1 MKRLIA
7 LTVLLFFPIVLWAA
21 AKTLKVTETAEIAA
35 PPDAVW
41 AKVKDFNGLHTW
53 HPAVKK
59 AEIVEGE
66 NNKKGAVRVLT
77 LGDGGTIK
85 EKLHTHNDKG
95 KSFKYSIIEGVL
107 PVSDY
112 VSTVKVKPGNGGGSL
127 VQWQG
132 KFKRKDTGDKP
143 AEGQDDKTAVD
154 TITSVYKAGL
164 ESEEDC
170 RKEVIHRA
178 NSHSSFVPG

>member
-1 MKRLIA
+1 MKKLIA

-21 AKTLKVTETAEIAA
+21 AKSLKVTETVEVAA
-35 PPDAVW
+35 PPDVVW
-41 AKVKDFNGLHTW
+41 SKVKDFNGLHTW

-59 AEIVEGE
+59 TDLVKGD

-85 EKLHTHNDKG
+85 EELLSYGN
-95 KSFKYSIIEGVL
+95 KSQSYKYSILEGVL

-112 VSTVKVKPGNGGGSL
+112 VSTVKVKPGKDGGST
-127 VQWQG
+127 VTWTG
-132 KFKRKDTGDKP
+132 DFKRKNTGDKP
-143 AEGQDDKTAVD
+143 GKGEDDKTAVD

-164 ESEEDC
+164 ENLKKISE
-170 RKEVIHRA
+170 KK
-178 NSHSSFVPG
+178 

>member
-1 MKRLIA
+1 MKKLIA
-7 LTVLLFFPIVLWAA
+7 FAALFLFPVVLWAA
-21 AKTLKVTETAEIAA
+21 AKSLRVTETIEIAA

-41 AKVKDFNGLHTW
+41 AKVKDFNSLNNW

-85 EKLHTHNDKG
+85 ETLLGYDKKG
-95 KSFKYSIIEGVL
+95 RNYKYNIVEGVL

-112 VSTVKVKPGNGGGSL
+112 VSTVKVKPGQGGGST
-127 VQWQG
+127 VIWTG
-132 KFKRKDTGDKP
+132 NFKRKNTGDNPPK
-143 AEGQDDKTAVD
+143 GQDDKTAVD
-154 TITSVYKAGL
+154 TITSVYKGGL
-164 ESEEDC
+164 ENLKKIVE
-170 RKEVIHRA
+170 KK
-178 NSHSSFVPG
+178 